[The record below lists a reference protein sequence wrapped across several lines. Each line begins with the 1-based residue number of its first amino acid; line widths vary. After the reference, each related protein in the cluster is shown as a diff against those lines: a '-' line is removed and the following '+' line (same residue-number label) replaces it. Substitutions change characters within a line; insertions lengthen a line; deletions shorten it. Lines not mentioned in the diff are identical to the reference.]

1 MMKRNFC
8 LAFFSIVTIIWSVT
22 VKGESDDDLW
32 QSYFSYSNCF
42 DVEETDTQWIG
53 AASVGLVC
61 VDKTDFSISTFTTT
75 DGLSDFEISS
85 ILGDDDRLFIGYTD
99 GNIDIL
105 QDGSVTNI
113 NDLELESMSG
123 SKQINHFL
131 KIDDLLYC
139 ATDFGILVLNLDELE
154 VASTYYI
161 GDNASDLEVYQLA
174 TDGTYLY
181 AATAEGVLRASLSA
195 SDIHV
200 YTAWDLYSPDITTY
214 SSVVV
219 FDEKV
224 MAVEGEVGSAATISQ
239 LTEAGATT
247 LTSVTTFESLECD
260 SEHLWIV
267 GKSAVLKYDEDLSK
281 ILTINN
287 PTVNEVSLTANFS
300 ALVADDSNVW
310 LSDRTNGILYWSDGA
325 WQQFLPDGPVNNYA
339 NYIAFY
345 DGNLWV
351 TPGGM
356 NSAWGNLYRW
366 AAVSVLTSG
375 GWQQITRTNTPELYG
390 TFDMLTVASS
400 DSYPSKIYANSWG
413 SGVFEIEMTDD
424 SATLINHFFT
434 PENGLVNIYGG
445 SSNYVRVATSVVDDN
460 NVVWMTNSEVEN
472 SIVAYFP
479 ETDEWQRYSYGA
491 ISNNAGLTPLI
502 NTSWGDKWLSIR
514 KGSYTGLFVWNDNDT
529 PEDQTDDYYKSAVP
543 TSVDDDS
550 RNLGQFL
557 LLDGDGEEVTDNVY
571 AIAEDLDG
579 EIWLGTDE
587 GILVNYQPS
596 SLLTDDSTPTFSHI
610 TVARD
615 DGSGLAD
622 YLLGEETVTC
632 IAVDPGNRKWLGTS
646 GSGVYLVSEDGTEEI
661 NAFSTSNSSLP
672 SDYINAIAIDEN
684 TGEVFFATS
693 EGIVSYQ
700 GDATEGED
708 SFSEMYVYPNPV
720 RPDFE
725 GNITITG
732 LMTDSNVKITDTAG
746 RLVYETTSVGGQA
759 FWDGYNF
766 WGKKVKTGI
775 YLIFVASS
783 DGSYADVTKV
793 AVVR

>member
-1 MMKRNFC
+1 
-8 LAFFSIVTIIWSVT
+8 
-22 VKGESDDDLW
+22 
-32 QSYFSYSNCF
+32 
-42 DVEETDTQWIG
+42 
-53 AASVGLVC
+53 VG
-61 VDKTDFSISTFTTT
+61 KTDFSISTFTTT
-75 DGLSDFEISS
+75 DGLSDFGISA
-85 ILGDDDRLFIGYTD
+85 ILGNEDRLFIGYTD

-105 QDGSVTNI
+105 QDGTITNI
-113 NDLELESMSG
+113 NDLKLKVMSG

-131 KIDDLLYC
+131 KINDLLYC
-139 ATDFGILVLNLDELE
+139 ATDFGILVLNLDKSE
-154 VASTYYI
+154 VVSTYYI
-161 GDNASDLEVYQLA
+161 GDNASDLVVNQLA
-174 TDGTYLY
+174 SDGTYLY

-200 YTAWDLYSPDITTY
+200 YTAWDLFSPDITTY

-219 FDEKV
+219 FGEKV
-224 MAVEGEVGSAATISQ
+224 MAVEGETGTTATLLQ

-247 LTSVTTFESLECD
+247 VTSVTNFQSMECD
-260 SEHLWIV
+260 AEQLWII
-267 GKSAVLKYDEDLSK
+267 GKSSVLKYDEDLSK

-287 PTVNEVSLTANFS
+287 PSINEVSLTANFS
-300 ALVADDSNVW
+300 DLVADDSNVW
-310 LSDRTNGILYWSDGA
+310 LSDRTNGILYWTDGA
-325 WQQFLPDGPVNNYA
+325 WQQFLPQGPVSNYA

-345 DGNLWV
+345 NNNLWV
-351 TPGGM
+351 TPGGI
-356 NSAWGNLYRW
+356 NSAWDNLYRW
-366 AAVSVLTSG
+366 AAVSVLTST
-375 GWQQITRTNTPELYG
+375 GWQQLTRTNTSELDG
-390 TFDMLTVASS
+390 SFDMMSVAFSPS
-400 DSYPSKIYANSWG
+400 DPSMIYANSWG
-413 SGVFEIEMTDD
+413 SGVFEIEMSDGDASIT
-424 SATLINHFFT
+424 NHFFT
-434 PENGLVNIYGG
+434 PENGLVNITGD
-445 SSNYVRVATSVVDDN
+445 SRNYVRVATSVVDDN
-460 NVVWMTNSEVEN
+460 NVLWMTNSEVEN

-479 ETDEWQRYSYGA
+479 GTDEWQRYSYGA
-491 ISNNAGLTPLI
+491 ISNSQGLTSLI

-514 KGSYTGLFVWNDNDT
+514 RGISSGLFVWNDNDT
-529 PEDQTDDYYKSAVP
+529 PEDQTDDYYKSAVS
-543 TSVDDDS
+543 TAVDDDP

-557 LLDGDGEEVTDNVY
+557 LIDGDGEEVTDNVY

-587 GILVNYQPS
+587 GILVNYQPY

-610 TVARD
+610 TIARD

-622 YLLGEETVTC
+622 YLLGEETVTS

-646 GSGVYLVSEDGTEEI
+646 GSGVYLVSEDGTEQL
-661 NAFSTSNSSLP
+661 NVFNTTNSPLP
-672 SDYINAIAIDEN
+672 SDYINAITIDEN

-732 LMTDSNVKITDTAG
+732 LMTDTNVKITDTAG

-766 WGKKVKTGI
+766 WGQKVKTGI
-775 YLIFVASS
+775 YLIFVSSS

-793 AVVR
+793 AVVQ